1 MKLDC
6 AVVKDLYVLY
16 KEGEL
21 SEEVKNALEEHL
33 RECPDCC
40 HVYETDTGFQD
51 ILHNAEVKE
60 PSKKTDEK
68 IMLTLKIR
76 RLQIAVFFILA
87 IFLIT
92 STQGY
97 YNKRTHLQSDLSHV
111 EQSLWS
117 MRLTIDNVKSE
128 YYNSS
133 PPGMLLETINDRNNI
148 ITRNLSSSEKRAI
161 RNNNGELFI
170 HTRLQAL
177 LETLNQRYLAETWSE
192 RDEEVLTQLSD
203 YFLKAVEL
211 LTEER
216 LTLNDRNSNKLLYIR
231 HRINIAELA
240 DIYQNINLLALTYT
254 NYDKLPQE
262 ITPLSE
268 EELKTR
274 LTSLFPETTI
284 TSIRGLE
291 KVSTWGEV
299 TFDLKKDGTFY
310 YGQLDAFTGDLIAVH
325 TSASTSGELLPLSSA
340 ETHLSEFLT
349 RLNGKDFT
357 YQTEYLGI
365 NYNFTSNT
373 DIKLYTWRVYPT
385 FQGYRFKNT
394 MFLRFDARTGEL
406 YMFDTERGP
415 IRKIEWDPNTTFLID
430 FVEALP
436 KVQLPEGTP
445 TDLSYKETVIIHS
458 RLTGKFQPAHLY
470 TSGDW
475 QFYINAIN
483 GKLDTPR

>member
-21 SEEVKNALEEHL
+21 SNEVKNALETHL
-33 RECPDCC
+33 QECPDCC

-128 YYNSS
+128 YYNGS
-133 PPGMLLETINDRNNI
+133 PTGMLLETINDRNNI
-148 ITRNLSSSEKRAI
+148 ITRNLSTSEKRAL
-161 RNNNGELFI
+161 RNNNCELFI
-170 HTRLQAL
+170 HTRLQTL

-211 LTEER
+211 LTDER
-216 LTLNDRNSNKLLYIR
+216 LRFNDLNSNKLLYIR

-240 DIYQNINLLALTYT
+240 DIYQDINLLALTYT

-274 LTSLFPETTI
+274 LTSLFPETTV
-284 TSIRGLE
+284 TTIRGLE

-310 YGQLDAFTGDLIAVH
+310 YGQLDAYTGDLISV
-325 TSASTSGELLPLSSA
+325 TSSASTSGELLPLDAA
-340 ETHLSEFLT
+340 ESHLTEFLT
-349 RLNGKDFT
+349 RLYGQDFT

-365 NYNFTSNT
+365 NYNFTSNI
-373 DIKLYTWRVYPT
+373 DIKLYTWRVFPT
-385 FQGYRFKNT
+385 FGDYRYNNSIVIR
-394 MFLRFDARTGEL
+394 LDARTGDL
-406 YMFDTERGP
+406 YSFDTERGTV
-415 IRKIEWDPNTTFLID
+415 RKTEPDPNTTILINPK
-430 FVEALP
+430 EALSQI
-436 KVQLPEGTP
+436 QLPEGTP

-458 RLTGKFQPAHLY
+458 QLTGKLQPAHLY
-470 TSGDW
+470 TSNIS
-475 QFYINAIN
+475 QIYINAVV

>member
-21 SEEVKNALEEHL
+21 SEEVKIALENHIQ
-33 RECPDCC
+33 ECPDCC
-40 HVYETDTGFQD
+40 HVYETDSGFQD
-51 ILHNAEVKE
+51 ILHNAEEKE
-60 PSKKTDEK
+60 PSKKMDEK

-76 RLQIAVFFILA
+76 RLQIAVLFILV
-87 IFLIT
+87 IFAVT

-97 YNKRTHLQSDLSHV
+97 YNKRTHLQSDLAHV

-117 MRLTIDNVKSE
+117 MRFKIDNVKSE
-128 YYNSS
+128 FFNLS

-148 ITRNLSSSEKRAI
+148 INRNLSTSEKRVL

-170 HTRLQAL
+170 HTRLQTL
-177 LETLNQRYLAETWSE
+177 LETLNQRHLAQTWTE

-211 LTEER
+211 LTDER
-216 LTLNDRNSNKLLYIR
+216 LTLNDLNSNKLLYIR

-262 ITPLSE
+262 ITPLTK
-268 EELKTR
+268 EELEAR
-274 LTSLFPETTI
+274 LTSLFPDTSV
-284 TSIRGLE
+284 TSIRGIE

-310 YGQLDAFTGDLIAVH
+310 YGQLDAFTGDLISVNS
-325 TSASTSGELLPLSSA
+325 SASTTGELLPLDSA
-340 ETHLSEFLT
+340 EAHLTEFLT
-349 RLNGKDFT
+349 RLYGKDFT

-365 NYNFTSNT
+365 NYNFSSNT

-385 FQGYRFKNT
+385 FRDYRYNNAIVIR
-394 MFLRFDARTGEL
+394 LDARTGDL
-406 YMFDTERGP
+406 YMFDTERGIVRITKP
-415 IRKIEWDPNTTFLID
+415 NPNTSILLNHE
-430 FVEALP
+430 EALSQ
-436 KVQLPEGTP
+436 VQLPEGTP
-445 TDLSYKETVIIHS
+445 TDLSYKETVMIHS
-458 RLTGKFQPAHLY
+458 QLTGKLQPAHLY
-470 TSGDW
+470 ISDGSHL
-475 QFYINAIN
+475 YINAVI